1 MLLWIHEKRNF
12 FLPPLFEEN
21 PEILKAVP
29 ASFSGPLEHRA
40 CETTTILTIDTLRD
54 RCIFERAVPH
64 PPTRPYRSAAG
75 PGRDSVPGG
84 TRVIEVRNLTKLY
97 GKQPAVDDIS
107 FEAARGEILGFLG
120 PNGAGKTTAMRILTC
135 YLPPTSGDARVAG
148 FDILTQSREV
158 RRRIGYLPENVPLYR
173 DLTVSDYL
181 GFVAR
186 LKGMPRANRAA
197 RMRRVMEE
205 CGVDH
210 VGRRTIGKLSKGY
223 RQRVGLAQALVNDPE
238 VLVLDEPTV
247 GLDPRQIIEIRE
259 LIRSLSGRRTVVLS
273 THILPEASL
282 LCRRVIIINKG
293 RLVTADTPE
302 NLKTL
307 LRRSMIVEI
316 VFRGDLE
323 TARGVLSS
331 LPDVKSVAEVDS
343 REGVHTIRVESH
355 DDRDTRET
363 LSRVL
368 VERGFGLLGV
378 GTVDLSLEDIF
389 VQIVT
394 REELE

>member
-1 MLLWIHEKRNF
+1 M
-12 FLPPLFEEN
+12 
-21 PEILKAVP
+21 
-29 ASFSGPLEHRA
+29 
-40 CETTTILTIDTLRD
+40 
-54 RCIFERAVPH
+54 
-64 PPTRPYRSAAG
+64 
-75 PGRDSVPGG
+75 
-84 TRVIEVRNLTKLY
+84 IEVRNLTKYY
-97 GKQPAVDDIS
+97 GKQPGIVDVS
-107 FEAARGEILGFLG
+107 FDAARGEILGFLG

-135 YLPPTSGDARVAG
+135 YLPPTSGEARVAG
-148 FDILTQSREV
+148 FDVLTESQEV
-158 RRRIGYLPENVPLYR
+158 RRRIGYLPESVPLYR

-181 GFVAR
+181 EFVAR
-186 LKGMPRANRAA
+186 LKGMPSSKRGSRL
-197 RMRRVMEE
+197 RQVMEE
-205 CGVDH
+205 CGVGE
-210 VGRRTIGKLSKGY
+210 VRNRTIGKLSKGY
-223 RQRVGLAQALVNDPE
+223 RQRVGLSQALVNDPE
-238 VLVLDEPTV
+238 VLILDEPTV

-343 REGVHTIRVESH
+343 REGVHTVRVESN